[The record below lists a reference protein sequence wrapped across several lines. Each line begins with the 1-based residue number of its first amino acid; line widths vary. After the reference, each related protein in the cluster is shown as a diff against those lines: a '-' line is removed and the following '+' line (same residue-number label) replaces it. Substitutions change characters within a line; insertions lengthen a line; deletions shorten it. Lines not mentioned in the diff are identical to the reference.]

1 MSKNVFPNLYDTNDV
16 FNDYTPRIQEFMELG
31 AKSGLS
37 LAAKDKERGAL
48 IIIDMQ
54 NDFVRPHGSLSVP
67 KAEEDVK
74 RLIEFIYKNAS
85 EITAIFITLDS
96 HYPLQIFYSEWW
108 EDPNTG
114 KHPESFTIITQS
126 DIKNGI
132 WRARIDP
139 VWSHSYLATLE
150 KSGKKNLMIW
160 PKHTMVGTWGHNLI
174 PALAEAVAWHSSAR
188 MTQPNFLTKGDVPQT
203 ERYGAFASEVEYTH
217 NPRGG
222 TDTKILETIG
232 KYNRTWWA
240 GEAETHC
247 LLESQVQAVDYF
259 ANQPEVL
266 NTMYFLM
273 DCTSPITHPDIDFEA
288 IAKAEQSRMEIMG
301 VKLIKS
307 TDPIS

>member
-1 MSKNVFPNLYDTNDV
+1 MSKNVLPSLYDSDDV
-16 FNDYTPRIQEFMELG
+16 FKDYTPRIQDFMELG
-31 AKSGLS
+31 ARAGLP

-54 NDFVRPHGSLSVP
+54 NDFVRPHGSLPVP
-67 KAEEDVK
+67 DAEQDVK

-85 EITAIFITLDS
+85 DITAIFVTLDS

-108 EDPNTG
+108 EDPKTG
-114 KHPESFTIITQS
+114 KHPENYTLVTQS

-139 VWSHSYLATLE
+139 VWSHKYVAELE

-203 ERYGAFASEVEYTH
+203 ERYGAFASEVEYKH

-222 TDTKILETIG
+222 TDTKVLETIG
-232 KYNRTWWA
+232 KYDRTWWA

-247 LLESQVQAVDYF
+247 VLESQVQAVDYF

-273 DCTSPITHPDIDFEA
+273 DCTSPIIHPDVDFEA
-288 IAKAEQSRMEIMG
+288 IAKTEQSRMEKMG

>member
-1 MSKNVFPNLYDTNDV
+1 MINNVLPSLYDPDDV

-31 AKSGLS
+31 AKAGLPMAS
-37 LAAKDKERGAL
+37 KDKERGAL

-54 NDFVRPHGSLSVP
+54 NDFVRPHGSLPVP
-67 KAEEDVK
+67 NAEEDVK

-85 EITAIFITLDS
+85 KITAIFVTLDS

-114 KHPESFTIITQS
+114 KHPDSYTLITQS
-126 DIKNGI
+126 DIKKGT

-139 VWSHSYLATLE
+139 VWSHKYISELE
-150 KSGKKNLMIW
+150 KSGKKNLMVW

-174 PALAEAVAWHSSAR
+174 PALAEAIVWHSSAR
-188 MTQPNFLTKGDVPQT
+188 MTQPKFLTKGDIPQT
-203 ERYGAFASEVEYTH
+203 ERYGAFAPEVVYEP
-217 NPRGG
+217 NPRSG
-222 TDTKILETIG
+222 TDAYVLDAIS

-247 LLESQVQAVDYF
+247 VLESQVQAVDYF
-259 ANQPEVL
+259 ADHPEVL

-273 DCTSPITHPDIDFEA
+273 DCTSPIIHPDVDFEA
-288 IAKAEQSRMEIMG
+288 IAKAEQSRMEKMG

-307 TDPIS
+307 TDPIT